1 MCTTVAHFAVLFL
14 ATQRVENIS
23 STRGVCRA
31 VQSSGPSQSEHDAE
45 SCSLRL
51 ETFEDGAMV
60 LEFDSGVR
68 FVSQIYYDM

>member
-1 MCTTVAHFAVLFL
+1 M
-14 ATQRVENIS
+14 
-23 STRGVCRA
+23 CRA